1 LVAGLVSGSLTSN
14 EVWVVAAAGA
24 AMGVAFGGVI
34 GGIASLSM
42 AEDWDLVYHEEGPV
56 DLVVTLDDREHAD
69 TVISLLDKKSP
80 AGLWREPV

>member
-1 LVAGLVSGSLTSN
+1 MVAGLVSGSLTSN